1 MGEGHALISAL
12 ATAGV
17 AACGAYCF
25 CSRPRFERGGSPRK
39 TKQKKSRKK
48 RRRRDARSGRRAER
62 DYLGELSDVGR
73 SLLLEDSDS
82 APTTPPPASRR
93 GRQLAARRA
102 GLLAP
107 VDDLFDFFAEPAAA
121 NGRRPLVTQRSFER
135 LILARAARSGA
146 TSAAEARREAKEM
159 LRGRGRSRHGLH
171 LDELE
176 MLYEQSA
183 GQAER
188 DWHACFPGQAQEWKM
203 PLEVGVTES
212 GSSHIEL
219 RLRLQECALR
229 LARLCSE
236 APADAE
242 PLPRRAVFAPNDVH
256 LRSSAT
262 GLELTKTPG
271 GPRWASATVSTPP
284 MSHGVHYAEFL
295 AQPAQRPRHAA
306 SPSPR
311 RTASPSAARRREL
324 SACDIR
330 MGLQVVGIGAE
341 EVGAGYGCEI
351 PADEVVGL
359 LLDLESGDG
368 ELFLMRE
375 GAKPLLLCTG
385 LRGGSY
391 LWAADLSY
399 EGDTLSISP
408 LNANSAWLFFRQAG
422 LRAPEAAEEGGLSVA
437 SAAELLYHQ
446 LQREG
451 WQVHHTNTPLDPPVT
466 PSLTRFVAVRS
477 MWSRR
482 WRCWKGSA
490 CRPRSA
496 RDAPNPDGQPAP
508 AAGR

>member
-1 MGEGHALISAL
+1 MGEGDALITAL

-48 RRRRDARSGRRAER
+48 RRRRDERSGRRAER

-73 SLLLEDSDS
+73 SLLLEDTGTDSLSDS
-82 APTTPPPASRR
+82 AAQTTPPASRR

-102 GLLAP
+102 GQIAP

-135 LILARAARSGA
+135 LILARSAESGA

-176 MLYEQSA
+176 TLYQQSA

-203 PLEVGVTES
+203 PLAVGVTES

-236 APADAE
+236 TPADAE

-262 GLELTKTPG
+262 GLELTKTLG

-399 EGDTLSISP
+399 EGDTLCISP

-451 WQVHHTNTPLDPPVT
+451 WQVHRTYTLPSPV
-466 PSLTRFVAVRS
+466 VAVL
-477 MWSRR
+477 
-482 WRCWKGSA
+482 
-490 CRPRSA
+490 
-496 RDAPNPDGQPAP
+496 
-508 AAGR
+508 